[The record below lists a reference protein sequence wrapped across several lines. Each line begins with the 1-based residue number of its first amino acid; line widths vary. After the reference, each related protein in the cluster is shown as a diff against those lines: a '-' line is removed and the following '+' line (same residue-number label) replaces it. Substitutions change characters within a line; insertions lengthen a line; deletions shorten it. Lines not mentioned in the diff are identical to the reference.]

1 MFDFVHEKKRIVQV
15 VLALII
21 LPFAFWGVDSYR
33 NAGGPAA
40 LAKVNGEDIGQLE
53 FENALD
59 QQRQRIREMAG
70 TSYDPA
76 MFDRPEVK
84 HSVLDGLV
92 TRHLMLSE
100 ARNFNLIP
108 GDAQIAQVLLSIDEF
123 RIDGRFD
130 KQRYLAA
137 LNERGMNQFQF
148 EARLAQDIALQ
159 RLADAYTQNGYAS
172 ETVAEKLI
180 RLNEQQRVVS
190 VMKLDADRFVGQVQV
205 SDADI
210 SAYYE
215 QQAAEFQ
222 LPERVNVEYV
232 LFSADTLMSS
242 VSVSDAEIK
251 QYYDDHLSEFGTQ
264 EQRQAAHILIAVA
277 RQAPEAEKLAAKA
290 KAEQVLQQVKQTPAN
305 FAELAKQHS
314 QDPGSAASG
323 GDLGM
328 FGRGAMLK
336 PFEDSVFSLRKGE
349 VSGLVVSDYGYHIIK
364 LLAIKPAEFQ
374 PLRALRGMIESRLRS
389 QHAADRFAELAE
401 RFNNT
406 VYEQSDTLKPA
417 AELAGV
423 AVQRG
428 VWLSKGQAPSEP
440 WTDKV
445 LQAVFSDE
453 VLKEKRNTEAIEVAP
468 NTLLAARV
476 VEYKPA
482 SARPLAEVA
491 SLIRRQLQRMQASE
505 MAVKQG
511 AGLLEQL
518 QRGEK
523 IKAGWQSAQSI
534 SRSRHAG
541 IDPALVQAVFRAGTD
556 KLPAYV
562 GIENNEGGYVLAR
575 IEAVR
580 EIDSIDAGKRLR
592 YAQQIMQM
600 TGGELLQAHLSD
612 VKKSAEITIK
622 PFATDAR

>member
-59 QQRQRIREMAG
+59 QQRQRIRELAG
-70 TSYDPA
+70 DAFDPA

-84 HSVLDGLV
+84 YSVLEGLV

-100 ARNFNLIP
+100 ARSVNLIP

-123 RIDGRFD
+123 RVDGRFD

-148 EARLAQDIALQ
+148 ESQLGQDIALQ

-172 ETVAEKLI
+172 DTVVERLI

-190 VMKLDADRFVGQVQV
+190 VMKLDADRFVGQARV

-215 QQAAEFQ
+215 QHAAEFQ
-222 LPERVNVEYV
+222 LPERANVEYV
-232 LFSADTLMSS
+232 LFSADTLMPSI
-242 VSVSDAEIK
+242 SVSDAEIK
-251 QYYDDHLSEFGTQ
+251 QYYDDHISEFGTQ
-264 EQRQAAHILIAVA
+264 EQRQAAHILIAVS
-277 RQAPEAEKLAAKA
+277 RQAPEAEKQEAKA
-290 KAEQVLQQVKQTPAN
+290 KAVQVLQQVKQAPAN
-305 FAELAKQHS
+305 FAALAKQHS

-328 FGRGAMLK
+328 FGRGAMMK
-336 PFEDSVFSLRKGE
+336 PFDDSVFSLKKGE
-349 VSGLVVSDYGYHIIK
+349 VSELVESDYGFHIIK
-364 LLAIKPAEFQ
+364 LLAIKPAELQ
-374 PLRALRGMIESRLRS
+374 PLAAVRGMIGQRLRS

-401 RFNNT
+401 KFNDT

-417 AELAGV
+417 AELAKV
-423 AVQRG
+423 AIKRG
-428 VWLSKGQAPSEP
+428 VWLSKGQPASEP

-453 VLKEKRNTEAIEVAP
+453 ALKDKRNTEAIEVAP

-482 SARPLAEVA
+482 SSRPLAEVA
-491 SLIRRQLQRMQASE
+491 SLIRGQLQRMQASE

-511 AGLLEQL
+511 ATLLEQL

-523 IKAGWQSAQSI
+523 VKPAWQAAQSI
-534 SRSRHAG
+534 SRSQHAG
-541 IDPALVQAVFRAGTD
+541 IDPALVQAVFRAGTG

-562 GIENNEGGYVLAR
+562 GIENAQVGYALAR

-592 YAQQIMQM
+592 YAQQIRQM
-600 TGGELLQAHLSD
+600 TGGELLQAHLQD
-612 VKKSAEITIK
+612 AKKSADITIK
-622 PFATDAR
+622 PFAADAR